1 MEIETSLEPV
11 PPANTINTAYPSE
24 DESGTKNSTAR
35 ASSLS
40 AASARRQVHLEVIIP
55 AYNEAD
61 RITATLGATVDFLAA
76 QPWSSRI
83 VVVDNGSAD
92 DTGSVVR
99 RIAQASDT
107 VDIHLMGC
115 AHPGK
120 GAAVRRGL
128 LSSRSTFAGFLD
140 ADLATPI
147 ATLEAAMT
155 YLEAGAAAVIAS
167 RHAPGSTFVQP
178 QHLGR
183 RVGGTAFRLMTRRMV
198 QGIADTQCGFKF
210 FEVSAVKRAL
220 VECRT
225 MGFAFDVELLQR
237 IQHSGGRVL
246 EIPVSW
252 TDGPAST
259 FRPIRDGLASFGAVL
274 QMQRMS

>member
-1 MEIETSLEPV
+1 MRRSVETGTRLVREAQSHPV
-11 PPANTINTAYPSE
+11 ETRPPVG
-24 DESGTKNSTAR
+24 DRRSTAHPVFT
-35 ASSLS
+35 
-40 AASARRQVHLEVIIP
+40 AAPRRPVDLEVIIP
-55 AYNEAD
+55 AYNEAE
-61 RITATLGATVDFLAA
+61 RIPTTLRATADFLAS

-83 VVVDNGSAD
+83 VVVDNGSVDETSA
-92 DTGSVVR
+92 VVA
-99 RIAQASDT
+99 RIARASDA
-107 VDIHLMGC
+107 VDIRLMGC
-115 AHPGK
+115 AQPGK

-128 LSSRSTFAGFLD
+128 LSSRAHFAGFLD

-147 ATLEAAMT
+147 STLTDAMT
-155 YLEAGAAAVIAS
+155 YLEAGASAVIAS
-167 RHAPGSTFVQP
+167 RHVPGSTFVQP

-210 FEVSAVKRAL
+210 FETGAAKRAL

-237 IQHSGGRVL
+237 IQHAGGRIL
-246 EIPVSW
+246 ELPVAW

-259 FRPIRDGLASFGAVL
+259 FRPIRDGIASFGAVL
-274 QMQRMS
+274 HMQRVS